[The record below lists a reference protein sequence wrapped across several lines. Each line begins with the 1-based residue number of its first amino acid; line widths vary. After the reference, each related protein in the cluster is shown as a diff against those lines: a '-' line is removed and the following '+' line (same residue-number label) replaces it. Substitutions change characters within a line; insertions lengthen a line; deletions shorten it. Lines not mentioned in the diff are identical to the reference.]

1 MAIVNH
7 DALLAERKGMTLDQ
21 AEAHYIQTEMIDP
34 LRGGVILGGYVGE
47 YDGMDPFPVLR
58 VMVQG
63 KVYEVIVSQDDE
75 QNGGGR
81 LMIEPEPIRS
91 LASNS

>member
-7 DALLAERKGMTLDQ
+7 DALLAERKGMTSEQ

-34 LRGGVILGGYVGE
+34 LKGGVILGGYVGE

-63 KVYEVIVSQDDE
+63 RST
-75 QNGGGR
+75 R
-81 LMIEPEPIRS
+81 LSYPRTTS
-91 LASNS
+91 RTAAADS